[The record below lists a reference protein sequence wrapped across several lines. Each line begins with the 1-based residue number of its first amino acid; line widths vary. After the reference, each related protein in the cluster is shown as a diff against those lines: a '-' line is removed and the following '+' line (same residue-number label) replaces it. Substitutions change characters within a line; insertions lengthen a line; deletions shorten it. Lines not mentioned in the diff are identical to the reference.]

1 MTRGLGIARAAVGDR
16 VGRARG
22 RPRPDFVVVGA
33 GFYGVGLA
41 WELAGR
47 GARVVVL
54 EADRIAAGA
63 SGGVGERG
71 VRSNGRDVR
80 QLPLMAI
87 AQKRWP
93 RLARVLGDRRVFRRT
108 GHLQLIEADAD
119 LPAAEAQVHRQ
130 AKHGVRTR
138 LIGRDELRRLEPH
151 LSEHVIAAMYAPDD
165 GTSDHDVATR
175 ALARAARERGAR
187 IVRSG
192 AIAGLEVASGRVTAV
207 VSRTGMRV
215 AVADQLVL
223 AANGGTAELVAS
235 AFDLRLPV
243 VNVLPQVVVTRALDP
258 VPVRH
263 VIGHVQRRLAVKAL
277 PDGRVMITGGW
288 LGRVNQTTGRGE
300 AVDDQI
306 AGNVAEAVAVY
317 PSLAGVRVVHA
328 MADRF
333 ESVSI
338 DLLPIIDRIPGVANA
353 VVVTAPSG
361 QGWGPAPAYVSLVA
375 EWLTDGRRPELLEPF
390 GLARFASP

>member
-1 MTRGLGIARAAVGDR
+1 MTRGRS
-16 VGRARG
+16 
-22 RPRPDFVVVGA
+22 DFVIVGA

-41 WELAGR
+41 WELARR

-54 EADRIAAGA
+54 EADRIAGGA
-63 SGGVGERG
+63 SGGIGERG

-93 RLARVLGDRRVFRRT
+93 RLARVVGDPRFFRRT
-108 GHLQLIEADAD
+108 GHLHLIEADAD
-119 LPAAEAQVHRQ
+119 LPAAEEQVRRQ
-130 AKHGVRTR
+130 EMHGVRTR
-138 LIGRDELRRLEPH
+138 LVGSDELHRLEPF

-175 ALARAARERGAR
+175 ALARAARKRGVH

-192 AIAGLEVASGRVTAV
+192 AIAGVEVATGRVTAV
-207 VSRTGMRV
+207 VNRTGMRV

-223 AANGGTAELVAS
+223 AANGGTAELVAA
-235 AFDLRLPV
+235 AFGLRLPV
-243 VNVLPQVVVTRALDP
+243 VNILPQVVVTRTVDP
-258 VPVRH
+258 VRVRH
-263 VIGHVQRRLAVKAL
+263 VIGHVQRRLAIKAL
-277 PDGRVMITGGW
+277 PGGRVMITGGW
-288 LGRVNQTTGRGE
+288 LGRVNPMTGRGE

-306 AGNVAEAVAVY
+306 AGNLAEAVAVY
-317 PSLAGVRVVHA
+317 PSLAAVRVA
-328 MADRF
+328 RAAADRF
-333 ESVSI
+333 ESVSS
-338 DLLPIIDRIPGVANA
+338 DLLPIIDRVPGVANA

-375 EWLTDGRRPELLEPF
+375 EWLIDDRKPELLEPF

>member
-1 MTRGLGIARAAVGDR
+1 MAPCT
-16 VGRARG
+16 

-54 EADRIAAGA
+54 EADRIAGGA

-80 QLPLMAI
+80 QLAIMAI
-87 AQKRWP
+87 AQRRWR

-108 GHLQLIEADAD
+108 GHLQLIEDYADR
-119 LPAAEAQVHRQ
+119 PAAEEQVRRQ
-130 AKHGVRTR
+130 GVHGIRTR
-138 LIGRDELRRLEPH
+138 LIGSDELHRLEPY
-151 LSEHVIAAMYAPDD
+151 LGEHVIAAMHVPDD
-165 GTSDHDVATR
+165 GTSNHEVATR
-175 ALARAARERGAR
+175 ALARAARKRGAR
-187 IVRSG
+187 IVRR
-192 AIAGLEVASGRVTAV
+192 APIAGLEVASGRVTAV
-207 VSRTGMRV
+207 VSRTGMRI
-215 AVADQLVL
+215 AVPDQVVL

-263 VIGHVQRRLAVKAL
+263 VIGHVRRRLAIKAL

-288 LGRVNQTTGRGE
+288 LGRVNPTTGRGE
-300 AVDDQI
+300 TVDEQI
-306 AGNVAEAVAVY
+306 VGNVAEAVAVY
-317 PSLAGVRVVHA
+317 PSLAGVRVTRAV
-328 MADRF
+328 ADRF
-333 ESVSI
+333 ESVST
-338 DLLPIIDRIPGVANA
+338 DLLPIIDRVPGVANA
-353 VVVTAPSG
+353 LVVTAPSG
-361 QGWGPAPAYVSLVA
+361 QGWGPAPAYVALVA
-375 EWLTDGRRPELLEPF
+375 EWLIDGRKPELLEAF
-390 GLARFASP
+390 GLARFANISAGGGL